1 MSQETMNKITLKEV
15 VFAPLALVVNGVFTK
30 ITAVISAL
38 SLVAGFGAGFASKR
52 EAIAAIEYSAAQSDD
67 LQGYDHE

>member
-1 MSQETMNKITLKEV
+1 MNKIALKEV

-38 SLVAGFGAGFASKR
+38 ILVAEFGAGFASKR
-52 EAIAAIEYSAAQSDD
+52 EAIAAIENSAAQSDD